1 MAIIGGAG
9 NPVGG
14 SFTGPAQALE
24 VVGDHAYGYS
34 GVIAT
39 NSNAETTYMEFTSGN
54 FYLVGF
60 VNFNSIEGG
69 HGSVMTYKIYFNGS
83 VIQGYDQANATGSD
97 QAEPD
102 ASLPIIIPSYTEV
115 KCTCTSADA
124 ADLDQVVS
132 ITGRI
137 YRTRV

>member
-14 SFTGPAQALE
+14 SFTGPAQPLD

-39 NSNAETTYMEFTSGN
+39 NSNIETTYMEFTSGN

-60 VNFNSIEGG
+60 VNFNSLEFG
-69 HGSVMTYKIYFNGS
+69 GSVITYKIYFNGS
-83 VIQGYDQANATGSD
+83 VIQGYDNRSDGSGDAT
-97 QAEPD
+97 EPD
-102 ASLPIIIPSYTEV
+102 GSLPIIIPSYTEV

-124 ADLDQVVS
+124 ANLDQIVS
-132 ITGRI
+132 LTGRI
-137 YRTRV
+137 YRTRD